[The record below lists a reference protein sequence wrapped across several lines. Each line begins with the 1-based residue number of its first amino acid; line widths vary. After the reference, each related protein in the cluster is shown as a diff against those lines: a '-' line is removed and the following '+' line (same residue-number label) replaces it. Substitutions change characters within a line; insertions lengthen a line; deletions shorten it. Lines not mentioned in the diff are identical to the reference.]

1 VARAAPAPAPAGAP
15 AGGAAA
21 AAAPFTRWHDLAE
34 RWAEALAPQLTG
46 AARVYAFSD
55 VHASMA
61 LAAARF
67 WAAEEREGEH
77 EGGDETAGTGELD
90 GELGSLLRSVRRFAS
105 DGGGGD
111 LGEDV
116 PVVGDA
122 WLRALVERDGYDLA
136 SLGLGPGCGHSHST
150 AAFGAAAPPPP
161 GAASGAAAGAAFAPH
176 LPCAALSDNWV
187 ATAAVGADLCEAMAL
202 FARGGARGYRRAFA
216 LLSATRPRWQ
226 LIGGSH
232 AQRDV
237 FEQTLLFAAVGCG
250 ELHAARALA
259 AERLVV
265 RPSDG
270 TAWFLFGSVMLRAGE
285 RERAADAF
293 NRAFVLGVAQGP
305 SY

>member
-1 VARAAPAPAPAGAP
+1 MGVADGSKV
-15 AGGAAA
+15 GFSVGAAVGGSVGVCV
-21 AAAPFTRWHDLAE
+21 
-34 RWAEALAPQLTG
+34 G
-46 AARVYAFSD
+46 AAVG
-55 VHASMA
+55 ASVGVSVGA
-61 LAAARF
+61 SEGASVVGGCVVGASVGVCVGAAVGASVGVCVG
-67 WAAEEREGEH
+67 AVVGSAVGVAVGLEV
-77 EGGDETAGTGELD
+77 GELL
-90 GELGSLLRSVRRFAS
+90 ERM
-105 DGGGGD
+105 
-111 LGEDV
+111 
-116 PVVGDA
+116 VGA
-122 WLRALVERDGYDLA
+122 KE
-136 SLGLGPGCGHSHST
+136 
-150 AAFGAAAPPPP
+150 GAAV
-161 GAASGAAAGAAFAPH
+161 GAVAGAAFAPH